1 MSSVFITGGTGYI
14 GCRLIPVLRQRGH
27 EVRALVRPGS
37 ARKLPPGCDVLEGNP
52 LDRTTFASGIEAG
65 DTVVQLVGVPNP
77 TPLKAQQFYDID
89 LVSARESIAAA
100 RERRAGHFVYVSV
113 AQPAPVMKAYQ
124 TVRAIAEGHLAG
136 SNLSATIL
144 RPFYVLGPGHR
155 WPIVLIP
162 IYALLER
169 LPGTRTS
176 ALRLGLVT
184 IDQMVAALVWAVE
197 FPPEATR
204 FFTVPDIRKAR
215 L

>member
-1 MSSVFITGGTGYI
+1 VARVFITGGTGYI
-14 GCRLIPVLRQRGH
+14 GRRLIPVLVARGYA
-27 EVRALVRPGS
+27 VRALVREGS
-37 ARKLPPGCDVLEGNP
+37 QRKLPPGCEPYVGNP
-52 LDRTTFASGIEAG
+52 LARATFEQAIEPG
-65 DTVVQLVGVPNP
+65 DTVVQLVGVPHP
-77 TPLKAQQFYDID
+77 SPLKAQQFFDID
-89 LVSARESIAAA
+89 LVSARETIAAA
-100 RERRAGHFVYVSV
+100 RARKAGHFVYVSV

-124 TVRAIAEGHLAG
+124 TARAVAEGHLAHSG
-136 SNLSATIL
+136 LPATIL

-155 WPIVLIP
+155 WPMILIP

-176 ALRLGLVT
+176 ALRLGFVT

-197 FPPEATR
+197 FPPETTR